1 MNMITTMSR
10 DVYGSPEGQVKKC
23 FSMSDLICFLSFV
36 FFTLFRMKTF
46 FFLLIFLFLNKLQRN
61 VKKKSFLYLD
71 FTHEKTF
78 LQKTPPPVLFNINL
92 LSWCFHFMFFF
103 FFFTNFKNNKQEMIL
118 QNKFFIILH
127 PIFPPIW
134 FHT

>member
-103 FFFTNFKNNKQEMIL
+103 FFFLLISKTINK
-118 QNKFFIILH
+118 K
-127 PIFPPIW
+127 
-134 FHT
+134 

>member
-46 FFLLIFLFLNKLQRN
+46 FCLLIFLFLN
-61 VKKKSFLYLD
+61 
-71 FTHEKTF
+71 
-78 LQKTPPPVLFNINL
+78 
-92 LSWCFHFMFFF
+92 
-103 FFFTNFKNNKQEMIL
+103 
-118 QNKFFIILH
+118 
-127 PIFPPIW
+127 
-134 FHT
+134 

>member
-78 LQKTPPPVLFNINL
+78 LQKTPPPVLLNINL

-103 FFFTNFKNNKQEMIL
+103 FVFFLLISKTINK
-118 QNKFFIILH
+118 K
-127 PIFPPIW
+127 
-134 FHT
+134 

>member
-1 MNMITTMSR
+1 M
-10 DVYGSPEGQVKKC
+10 
-23 FSMSDLICFLSFV
+23 L
-36 FFTLFRMKTF
+36 
-46 FFLLIFLFLNKLQRN
+46 
-61 VKKKSFLYLD
+61 KKSFLYLD

-78 LQKTPPPVLFNINL
+78 LQKTPPPVLLNINFYHGVFI
-92 LSWCFHFMFFF
+92 SCFF

>member
-61 VKKKSFLYLD
+61 VKKK
-71 FTHEKTF
+71 
-78 LQKTPPPVLFNINL
+78 V
-92 LSWCFHFMFFF
+92 
-103 FFFTNFKNNKQEMIL
+103 FFTLFSHMKKH
-118 QNKFFIILH
+118 FFRKHL
-127 PIFPPIW
+127 PPFYLI
-134 FHT
+134 

>member
-78 LQKTPPPVLFNINL
+78 LQKTPPPVLLNINFYHGVFI
-92 LSWCFHFMFFF
+92 SCFFF
-103 FFFTNFKNNKQEMIL
+103 LFFFY
-118 QNKFFIILH
+118 
-127 PIFPPIW
+127 
-134 FHT
+134 